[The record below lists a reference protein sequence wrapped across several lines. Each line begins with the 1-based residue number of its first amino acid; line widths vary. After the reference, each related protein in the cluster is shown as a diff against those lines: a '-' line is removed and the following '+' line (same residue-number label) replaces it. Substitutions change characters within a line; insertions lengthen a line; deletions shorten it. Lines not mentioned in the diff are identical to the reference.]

1 MKKILFAG
9 AALTIVMVSVPQ
21 MVFAYDRANYVVVR
35 TGGYIPTGD
44 LDDANYDTGFTGEVA
59 YGRYL
64 TPNLVIEGGV
74 GYFSSEADNGYSW
87 YYGSYYYADDATME
101 VAPFTATL
109 KGVAQAG
116 PVDLY
121 VGGGVGAY
129 FASLDVEGDAYGGTF
144 SDDDSDVVLGLHA
157 VAGAVYNIND
167 FMFAGVEAKYLLTD
181 EVDVRVFNQTYEY
194 NLDGFMISGQ
204 FGIRF

>member
-1 MKKILFAG
+1 MKKALLAG
-9 AALTIVMVSVPQ
+9 AALALVMASVPQ
-21 MVFAYDRANYVVVR
+21 VVFANERANYVVVR

-44 LDDANYDTGFTGEVA
+44 LDDADYDAGFTGEVA

-64 TPNLVIEGGV
+64 TPNLVIEGGA
-74 GYFSSEADNGYSW
+74 GYFSSEADDNFVW
-87 YYGSYYYADDATME
+87 YGGSYYYAADATME

-121 VGGGVGAY
+121 VGGGVGVY
-129 FASLDVEGDAYGGTF
+129 FASLEVEGDAYGGTF

-157 VAGAVYNIND
+157 VGGAVYNIND

-181 EVDVRVFNQTYEY
+181 EVDVKVFNRTYEY